1 MIPRD
6 VMQHLISSINTFT
19 GSKRTMYASYRKLM
33 QASSFWMNRSS
44 STLNGTIVLRLDTIV
59 LRLDTIVIHL
69 LSTNV
74 EITWTANSLFNWNVS
89 ESKDDLYEHL

>member
-6 VMQHLISSINTFT
+6 VMQHLISIINTFT
-19 GSKRTMYASYRKLM
+19 GSKCTTYAPYRKLM

-59 LRLDTIVIHL
+59 IHL

-74 EITWTANSLFNWNVS
+74 EMTWTATLFFNWNVS

>member
-6 VMQHLISSINTFT
+6 VMQHLISIINTFT
-19 GSKRTMYASYRKLM
+19 GSKWTMYASYRKLM
-33 QASSFWMNRSS
+33 QASSFWMNTSS

-59 LRLDTIVIHL
+59 IHL
-69 LSTNV
+69 LSTIV
-74 EITWTANSLFNWNVS
+74 EMTWTATLFFNWNVS

>member
-1 MIPRD
+1 
-6 VMQHLISSINTFT
+6 
-19 GSKRTMYASYRKLM
+19 MYASYRKLM
-33 QASSFWMNRSS
+33 QASSFWMNTSS
-44 STLNGTIVLRLDTIV
+44 STLNGTIV

-74 EITWTANSLFNWNVS
+74 EMTWTATLFFNWNVS